1 MAYTRLKRQIE
12 DLAKSAGSKK
22 LARVESNQWFE
33 DGLKSRKVK
42 DVEYTPKPFM
52 PGKIYVFD
60 YKTPLGKE
68 DLEWFDTRP
77 TVLALYPID
86 NTTDCGINLNLLPI
100 KVKEQVLDAFY
111 NAYHTK
117 IENLTTGVKKSDAL
131 LQRPLVFRYE
141 EVKKFLD
148 VFGFGFAIRRYKTN
162 LKKNQ
167 AVVSYESW
175 ARIAL
180 CDFIKIYG
188 STTATVRR
196 MYTEYNI
203 NRLKF

>member
-1 MAYTRLKRQIE
+1 MAYIRLKKQIE
-12 DLAKSAGSKK
+12 YLVKAAGGKK

-33 DGLKSRKVK
+33 DGLKSRKIK
-42 DVEYTPKPFM
+42 DVEFTPKPFS

-60 YKTPLGKE
+60 YKTPLGKN
-68 DLEWFDTRP
+68 DLEWFDTKP

-86 NTTDCGINLNLLPI
+86 KTTDCGINLNLLPI

-111 NAYHTK
+111 HAYHAK
-117 IENLTTGVKKSDAL
+117 IENSTTGIKKSDAL
-131 LQRPLVFRYE
+131 LQRPITFRYE

-175 ARIAL
+175 ARIVL

-188 STTATVRR
+188 STIFVVRK
-196 MYTEYNI
+196 MFAEYNI

>member
-1 MAYTRLKRQIE
+1 MAYIRLKKQID
-12 DLAKSAGSKK
+12 DLVKTAGSKK

-33 DGLKSRKVK
+33 DGLKSRKIK
-42 DVEYTPKPFM
+42 DVEFTPKPFS

-60 YKTPLGKE
+60 YRTPLGKD
-68 DLEWFDTRP
+68 DLEWFDIKP

-86 NTTDCGINLNLLPI
+86 KKTDCGINLNLLPI
-100 KVKEQVLDAFY
+100 KIKEQLLDTFY
-111 NAYHTK
+111 GAYHIK
-117 IENLTTGVKKSDAL
+117 IESLTKGIKSGNAAL
-131 LQRPLVFRYE
+131 QNPLIFRYE

-148 VFGFGFAIRRYKTN
+148 KFGFGFAIRRYKTN

-180 CDFIKIYG
+180 CDFIHIHG
-188 STTATVRR
+188 STASAVRR
-196 MYTEYNI
+196 MFTEYNI

>member
-1 MAYTRLKRQIE
+1 MAYIRLKKQIE
-12 DLAKSAGSKK
+12 DLVKAAGSKK
-22 LARVESNQWFE
+22 LARVESSAWFE
-33 DGLKSRKVK
+33 EGLKSRKIK
-42 DVEYTPKPFM
+42 DVEYTPKPFA

-60 YKTPLGKE
+60 YRTPLGKD
-68 DLEWFDTRP
+68 DLEWFDIKP

-86 NTTDCGINLNLLPI
+86 KTTDCGINLNLLPVKI
-100 KVKEQVLDAFY
+100 KEQVLDAFY
-111 NAYHTK
+111 NAYHNK
-117 IENLTTGVKKSDAL
+117 IENLTAGVKKSNAI
-131 LQRPLVFRYE
+131 LQNPLVFRYE

-148 VFGFGFAIRRYKTN
+148 KFGFGFAIRRYKTN

-180 CDFIKIYG
+180 CDFIRIYG
-188 STTATVRR
+188 SSTFAVRR
-196 MYTEYNI
+196 MFTEYNI

>member
-1 MAYTRLKRQIE
+1 MAYIRLKRQIE
-12 DLAKSAGSKK
+12 DLAKAAGSKK
-22 LARVESNQWFE
+22 LARIESNQWFE
-33 DGLKSRKVK
+33 DGLKSRKIK
-42 DVEYTPKPFM
+42 DVEFTPKPFM

-86 NTTDCGINLNLLPI
+86 NTTDCGVNLNLLPI

-111 NAYHTK
+111 NAYHVK

-148 VFGFGFAIRRYKTN
+148 VFGIRRYKTN

-188 STTATVRR
+188 STTAAVRR